1 MNILGLQFGHDAG
14 AVVLRDGRIA
24 SFVLR
29 ERLSRIKHALS
40 LDVDTIERAL
50 ADAGIDGSQID
61 YCAITSTQKTELIG
75 RDPARL
81 SVSLERHPGH
91 TAPSSLVGIFE
102 KAGTDPNT
110 LLFSQMLGLLYGG
123 GGDKLT
129 LHSVAHYFPEHKTVP
144 RSAFSSLGWLDTYI
158 TAGPWNTRPRLREL
172 AAKDFSQFV
181 ETDVIRHGFHYPATL
196 TLNGRAIP
204 AYFIQHHMAHAAS
217 IYYLTGLQRAAI
229 LCHDGFSGGQSYH
242 AGLLLFA
249 DGHRIY
255 PLTPHHLTVGAIYET
270 AGIHLNLG
278 LIGPAGK
285 LMGLAPYGKPAF
297 FSDSYV
303 GNMYDLAANGHAKA
317 PEDWIRHCL
326 SRAESMGYDL
336 RAYRD
341 RARMTAPINADI
353 AASTQKLFETTL
365 LAAVAAFDEILRRM
379 KLTGLAL
386 CYSGGTAL
394 NCPANS
400 LIAQSGHFRSVHVP
414 PWCDDSGLAAG
425 AALALYHN
433 VLDRP
438 LSSAAEASPPLT
450 AYLGPRTADDV
461 VESTLQGYGSR
472 IATQRLPDWS
482 AAAARD
488 LADDKVIGWF
498 EGRSEIG
505 PRALGHRSIL
515 ADARKS
521 ENWARVNRI
530 KGRESWRPFAPAV
543 LAEKASRWFSGIP
556 LPSPHMLFTGQV
568 TSPDLPAITHVDGS
582 SRIQTVDESCGAFHE
597 LMRQFDAIT
606 GVPVVLN
613 TSFNGPG
620 EPIVETADDALKFF
634 LGSDLDVLYLE
645 GRRIRK
651 AAS

>member
-29 ERLSRIKHALS
+29 ERVSRIKHALS
-40 LDVDTIERAL
+40 LDIDTIERAL
-50 ADAGIDGSQID
+50 ADAGIDDSQID

-91 TAPSSLVGIFE
+91 TVPCSLVGILE
-102 KAGTDPNT
+102 KAGTDANT
-110 LLFSQMLGLLYGG
+110 LLFSQMLDLLYGG
-123 GGDKLT
+123 GGDELT
-129 LHSVAHYFPEHKTVP
+129 RHSVAHYFPEHKTEP

-172 AAKDFSQFV
+172 AAKDFSQFL
-181 ETDVIRHGFHYPATL
+181 ETDVIRRGFHYPATL
-196 TLNGRAIP
+196 TLNGRRIP

-217 IYYLTGLQRAAI
+217 IYYLTGLNRAAI

-242 AGLLLFA
+242 AGMFFYGDSNRL
-249 DGHRIY
+249 Y
-255 PLTPHHLTVGAIYET
+255 PVAPHHLIVGAIYET

-297 FSDSYV
+297 FADGFV
-303 GNMYDLAANGHAKA
+303 GNMYDLAANGHGK
-317 PEDWIRHCL
+317 PGDDWIRHCL
-326 SRAESMGYDL
+326 GRAEAMGYDL
-336 RAYRD
+336 RPFRD
-341 RARMTAPINADI
+341 KARMTAPINADI

-365 LAAVAAFDEILRRM
+365 IAAVAAFDEILRRM
-379 KLTGLAL
+379 KLTGLPL

-400 LIAQSGHFRSVHVP
+400 LVAREGRFASVHVP

-425 AALALYHN
+425 AALTLYHN
-433 VLDRP
+433 LLDRP
-438 LSSAAEASPPLT
+438 LASAGAEAPLLN
-450 AYLGPRTADDV
+450 AYLGPQVIDADLETALRRHGAKIDV
-461 VESTLQGYGSR
+461 ER
-472 IATQRLPDWS
+472 PADWA

-488 LADDKVIGWF
+488 LAEDKVIGWF

-515 ADARKS
+515 ADARRG

-543 LAEKASRWFSGIP
+543 LAAKASQWFADVP
-556 LPSPHMLFTGQV
+556 LPSPHMLFTARV
-568 TSPDLPAITHVDGS
+568 TSAELPAITHVDGS
-582 SRIQTVDESCGAFHE
+582 SRIQTVDESCGSFFE
-597 LMRQFDAIT
+597 LLRQFEATT

-620 EPIVETADDALKFF
+620 EPIVETADDALTFF
-634 LGSDLDVLYLE
+634 LQSDLDVLYLE
-645 GRRIRK
+645 RRRIRRS
-651 AAS
+651 AA